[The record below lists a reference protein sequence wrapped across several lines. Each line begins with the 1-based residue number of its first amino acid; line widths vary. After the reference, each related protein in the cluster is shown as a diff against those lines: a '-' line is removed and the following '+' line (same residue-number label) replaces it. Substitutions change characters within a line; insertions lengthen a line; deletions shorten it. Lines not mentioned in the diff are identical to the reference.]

1 MYIKEFMER
10 HMKKRVTKS
19 FTLLNEVANELE
31 KQAREKDLA
40 TSRYLEMIL
49 LRALNINLEEN
60 AHEN

>member
-1 MYIKEFMER
+1 
-10 HMKKRVTKS
+10 MKKRVTKS

>member
-1 MYIKEFMER
+1 MER